1 MNASLYYECFM
12 DIIIGRFVVHT
23 LGGHD
28 VINHSLQLLYPTCS
42 PSLHAKM
49 QSFLSIAKVEARPI

>member
-1 MNASLYYECFM
+1 M

-42 PSLHAKM
+42 PSLHAQM